1 MIGGSVPL
9 MMMFTVYMPHDRTA
23 LATADALGQIIRII
37 NSRAPF
43 KVTRV
48 IPDDEKEFIINKYNE
63 IHNQGFLPRLNEFIE
78 RAQSIKS
85 NISNKLLAF
94 TYSVN
99 LDLTSFEGLKRHI

>member
-1 MIGGSVPL
+1 LFDVKFQLI
-9 MMMFTVYMPHDRTA
+9 A
-23 LATADALGQIIRII
+23 LATYDIVILAQI
-37 NSRAPF
+37 S
-43 KVTRV
+43 V

-78 RAQSIKS
+78 KAWSIES

-99 LDLTSFEGLKRHI
+99 LDLTSFEELKRHIQRDTINVRGISNFKSEQELVK